1 MIEFEYINTSK
12 VDNLAKYKQWVKGI
26 ILEENKKEGDIV
38 FVFCNDEY
46 LLKKNIQFLNHD
58 TYTDVIT
65 FDYCSDSI
73 INGDILISIERIKE
87 NAKNFEVDFLTELNR
102 VMVHGLL
109 HLLGYKDKTELDA
122 KLMRE
127 KEDFYLLR
135 H

>member
-26 ILEENKKEGDIV
+26 ILEENKKEGDIL
-38 FVFCNDEY
+38 FVFCNDKY

-73 INGDILISIERIKE
+73 INGDIFISTERVKE
-87 NAKNFEVDFLTELNR
+87 NAKNLEVDFFNELNR

-135 H
+135 R

>member
-46 LLKKNIQFLNHD
+46 LLEKNIQFLNHD

-73 INGDILISIERIKE
+73 INGDILISTERVKE
-87 NAKNFEVDFLTELNR
+87 NAKTLEVEFLTELNR

-109 HLLGYKDKTELDA
+109 HLLGYKDKTGVDA

-127 KEDFYLLR
+127 KEDFYLLMY
-135 H
+135 

>member
-1 MIEFEYINTSK
+1 MIAFEYIDTSK
-12 VDNLAKYKQWVKGI
+12 VDNLSKYKQWVKGI

-46 LLKKNIQFLNHD
+46 LLEKNIQFLNHD
-58 TYTDVIT
+58 TYTDVIA

-73 INGDILISIERIKE
+73 INGDILISTERVKE
-87 NAKNFEVDFLTELNR
+87 NAKTLEVEFLTELNR

-135 H
+135 Y

>member
-1 MIEFEYINTSK
+1 MIEFEYIDTSK
-12 VDNLAKYKQWVKGI
+12 LDNLSKYKHWVKGI

-46 LLKKNIQFLNHD
+46 LLEKNIQFLNHD

-73 INGDILISIERIKE
+73 INGDILISTERVKE
-87 NAKNFEVDFLTELNR
+87 NAKALEVEFLTELNR

-122 KLMRE
+122 KLMRD

-135 H
+135 Y

>member
-1 MIEFEYINTSK
+1 MIEFEYIDTSK
-12 VDNLAKYKQWVKGI
+12 VDNLSKYKQWVKGI

-46 LLKKNIQFLNHD
+46 LLEKNIQFLNHD
-58 TYTDVIT
+58 TYTDVIA

-73 INGDILISIERIKE
+73 INGDILISTERVKE
-87 NAKNFEVDFLTELNR
+87 NAKNLEVEFLTELNR

-135 H
+135 Y

>member
-12 VDNLAKYKQWVKGI
+12 VGNLAKYKQWVKGI

-73 INGDILISIERIKE
+73 INGDIFISTERVKE
-87 NAKNFEVDFLTELNR
+87 NAKNLEVDFFNELNR

-135 H
+135 R